1 MKEGDKD
8 LESILRPE
16 NLSREPL
23 TKESNPSREK
33 ESTLSREPLLEV
45 LSAGP
50 HSRFILS
57 STRLC
62 SIPPI
67 KWSEEF
73 LDQVRS
79 AAAADEQ
86 YQEGLKAIT
95 TVEGKKNNP
104 LLTEESGLLYYK
116 LHLYVPKDLR
126 ASVLASEHDSRVASH
141 FGQDETIELVKRNFW
156 WPTMKKHIIEYVQ
169 SCLPCQQDKA

>member
-23 TKESNPSREK
+23 P
-33 ESTLSREPLLEV
+33 EV
-45 LSAGP
+45 SSAGP
-50 HSRFILS
+50 HSRFLIS
-57 STRLC
+57 SARLC

-73 LDQVRS
+73 LDQVRT
-79 AAAADEQ
+79 AAPADEQ
-86 YQEGLKAIT
+86 YQEGLKAILSE
-95 TVEGKKNNP
+95 EGKENNP

-116 LHLYVPKDLR
+116 LRLYVP
-126 ASVLASEHDSRVASH
+126 
-141 FGQDETIELVKRNFW
+141 
-156 WPTMKKHIIEYVQ
+156 
-169 SCLPCQQDKA
+169 